1 METEMQQTQLG
12 SLDNYRKG
20 TIEVIKGKASHYVMS
35 NVFEVANHAAPY
47 EKVVV
52 GKNLKY
58 VIETL
63 RAEGVSSW
71 FSASHDEFVVALDG
85 EIDVHF
91 IKPSDGALVSEG
103 VEGTVKLEGEP
114 SGQKMGFVR
123 LRRGHQALL
132 PAGAAYR
139 FEARKTGVLL
149 VQTIIGSAS
158 VEKWAEI
165 CIQ

>member
-1 METEMQQTQLG
+1 MEADMQQTWFG
-12 SLDNYRKG
+12 SLEKYRKG
-20 TIEVIKGKASHYVMS
+20 SIEIIKGQPQHYAMS
-35 NVFEVANHAAPY
+35 NVFEVASHAAPY

-63 RAEGVSSW
+63 RAEGASPW
-71 FSASHDEFVVALDG
+71 FAAAHDEFAVVLDG

-91 IKPSDGALVSEG
+91 IKPSDGPLVDAQT
-103 VEGTVKLEGEP
+103 EGTVRLDGQP
-114 SGQKMGFVR
+114 SGQAMGFVR

-132 PAGAAYR
+132 PAGAAYQ
-139 FEARKTGVLL
+139 FEAVTKGVVL
-149 VQTIIGSAS
+149 VQTILGRYS
-158 VEKWAEI
+158 VEKWADI

>member
-1 METEMQQTQLG
+1 METEMQQTVLG

-20 TIEVIKGKASHYVMS
+20 SIEIIKGKAGHYVMS
-35 NVFEVANHAAPY
+35 NVFEVASHAAPY

-63 RAEGVSSW
+63 RAEGVSAW
-71 FSASHDEFVVALDG
+71 YSASHDEFAVALDG

-91 IKPSDGALVSEG
+91 IKPSDGPLVGEET
-103 VEGTVKLEGEP
+103 EGTVRLEGEP
-114 SGQKMGFVR
+114 SGQSMGFVR
-123 LRRGHQALL
+123 LRRGHQCLL

-149 VQTIIGSAS
+149 VQTILGAES
-158 VEKWAEI
+158 VEKWADI

>member
-1 METEMQQTQLG
+1 METDMQPTNLG
-12 SLDNYRKG
+12 SLEQYRKG
-20 TIEVIKGKASHYVMS
+20 SIEIIKGQASHYAMS
-35 NVFEVANHAAPY
+35 NVFDVASHAAPY

-63 RAEGVSSW
+63 RAEGASPW

-85 EIDVHF
+85 EIDVLF
-91 IKPSDGALVSEG
+91 VKPSDGPLVDAS

-123 LRRGHQALL
+123 LRQGHQALL

-139 FEARKTGVLL
+139 FDARRTGVLL
-149 VQTIIGSAS
+149 VQTILGAAS
-158 VEKWAEI
+158 VEKWADI

>member
-1 METEMQQTQLG
+1 MQQTWLG

-20 TIEVIKGKASHYVMS
+20 SIEIIKGKPEHYAMS
-35 NVFEVANHAAPY
+35 NVFEVASHAAPY
-47 EKVVV
+47 EKIVV

-63 RAEGVSSW
+63 RAEGVSPW
-71 FSASHDEFVVALDG
+71 FTASHDEFCVVMDG

-91 IKPSDGALVSEG
+91 IKPSDGPLVDAQTEG
-103 VEGTVKLEGEP
+103 SVRLDGTP
-114 SGQKMGFVR
+114 SGRNMGFVR

-139 FEARKTGVLL
+139 FETAGQGVLL
-149 VQTIIGSAS
+149 VQTILGRYS
-158 VEKWAEI
+158 VEKWKDI

>member
-1 METEMQQTQLG
+1 METDMQETYLG
-12 SLDNYRKG
+12 SLGNYRKG
-20 TIEVIKGKASHYVMS
+20 SIEIIKGKPGHYAMS
-35 NVFEVANHAAPY
+35 NVFEVASHAAPY

-58 VIETL
+58 VIESV
-63 RAEGVSSW
+63 RAEGVSPW
-71 FSASHDEFVVALDG
+71 FSASHDEFAVVLDG

-91 IKPSDGALVSEG
+91 IKPSDGPLVNADTEG
-103 VEGTVKLEGEP
+103 SVRLEGEP
-114 SGQKMGFVR
+114 AGQPMGYVR

-139 FEARKTGVLL
+139 FEARQTGVLL
-149 VQTIIGSAS
+149 VQTILGSCS

>member
-1 METEMQQTQLG
+1 MQQTWFG

-20 TIEVIKGKASHYVMS
+20 SIEIIKGKSQHYAMS
-35 NVFEVANHAAPY
+35 NVFEVASRAEPWQ
-47 EKVVV
+47 KIVV

-63 RAEGVSSW
+63 RAEGSSPW
-71 FSASHDEFVVALDG
+71 FAASHDEFAVVLDG

-91 IKPSDGALVSEG
+91 IKPSDGPLVDAKT
-103 VEGTVKLEGEP
+103 EGTVRLEGKP
-114 SGQKMGFVR
+114 SGQSMGYVR

-132 PAGAAYR
+132 PAGAAYH
-139 FEARKTGVLL
+139 FEAVTKGVVL
-149 VQTIIGSAS
+149 VQTILGRCS

>member
-1 METEMQQTQLG
+1 MQQTWLG

-20 TIEVIKGKASHYVMS
+20 SIEIIKGKPEHYAMS
-35 NVFEVANHAAPY
+35 NVFEVASHAAPY
-47 EKVVV
+47 EKIVV

-63 RAEGVSSW
+63 RAEGTSPW
-71 FSASHDEFVVALDG
+71 FTASHDEFCVVMDG

-91 IKPSDGALVSEG
+91 IKPSDGPLVDAQTEG
-103 VEGTVKLEGEP
+103 SVRLDGTP
-114 SGQKMGFVR
+114 SGKSMGFVR

-139 FEARKTGVLL
+139 FETAGRGVLL
-149 VQTIIGSAS
+149 VQTILGRYS
-158 VEKWAEI
+158 VEKWKDI

>member
-1 METEMQQTQLG
+1 MQQTWLG

-20 TIEVIKGKASHYVMS
+20 SIEIIKGKPEHYAMS
-35 NVFEVANHAAPY
+35 NVFEVASQAAPY
-47 EKVVV
+47 EKIVV

-63 RAEGVSSW
+63 RAQGSSPW
-71 FSASHDEFVVALDG
+71 FTASHDEFCVVMDG

-91 IKPSDGALVSEG
+91 IKPSDGPLVDEATEG
-103 VEGTVKLEGEP
+103 SVRLEGTP
-114 SGQKMGFVR
+114 SGKQMGFVR

-139 FEARKTGVLL
+139 FETAGKGVLL
-149 VQTIIGSAS
+149 VQTILGRYS
-158 VEKWAEI
+158 VEKWKDI

>member
-1 METEMQQTQLG
+1 MQETYLG
-12 SLDNYRKG
+12 SLGDYRKG
-20 TIEVIKGKASHYVMS
+20 SIEIIKGKAGHYAMS
-35 NVFEVANHAAPY
+35 NVFEVASHSAPY

-63 RAEGVSSW
+63 LAEGTSPW
-71 FSASHDEFVVALDG
+71 FAASHDEFVVALDG

-91 IKPSDGALVSEG
+91 IKPSAGSLVDAQTEG
-103 VEGTVKLEGEP
+103 SVRLEGAP
-114 SGQKMGFVR
+114 SGQSMGFVR
-123 LRRGHQALL
+123 LRSGHQALL

-139 FEARKTGVLL
+139 FEAREKGVLL
-149 VQTIIGSAS
+149 LQTILGSCS
-158 VEKWAEI
+158 VEKWADI

>member
-1 METEMQQTQLG
+1 METDMQDTYLG
-12 SLDNYRKG
+12 SLANYRKG
-20 TIEVIKGKASHYVMS
+20 SIEIIKGKPGHYAMS
-35 NVFEVANHAAPY
+35 NVFEVANQSAPY

-63 RAEGVSSW
+63 RAEGTSPW
-71 FSASHDEFVVALDG
+71 FVASHDEFAVALDG
-85 EIDVHF
+85 EITVHF
-91 IKPSDGALVSEG
+91 IKPSGAPLVGEQT
-103 VEGTVKLEGEP
+103 EGTVRLEGEP
-114 SGQKMGFVR
+114 SGKSMGFVR

-139 FEARKTGVLL
+139 FEAQKTGVLL
-149 VQTIIGSAS
+149 VQTILGPAS
-158 VEKWAEI
+158 VEKWADI

>member
-1 METEMQQTQLG
+1 MQQTQFG
-12 SLDNYRKG
+12 SLDNHRKG
-20 TIEVIKGKASHYVMS
+20 TIEVIKGQASHYVMS
-35 NVFEVANHAAPY
+35 NVFEVASHSAPY
-47 EKVVV
+47 EKVIV

-63 RAEGVSSW
+63 RAEGVSPW
-71 FSASHDEFVVALDG
+71 FTASHDEFVVALDG

-91 IKPSDGALVSEG
+91 IKPSDGALVSAEI
-103 VEGTVKLEGEP
+103 EGTVKLEGEP

-149 VQTIIGSAS
+149 VQTIAGAES
-158 VEKWAEI
+158 VEKWADI

>member
-1 METEMQQTQLG
+1 MQQTWLG

-20 TIEVIKGKASHYVMS
+20 SIEIIKGKPEHYAMS
-35 NVFEVANHAAPY
+35 NVYEVASHAAPY
-47 EKVVV
+47 EKIVV

-63 RAEGVSSW
+63 RAEGTSPW
-71 FSASHDEFVVALDG
+71 FTASHDEFCVVMDG

-91 IKPSDGALVSEG
+91 IKPSDGPLVDAQTEG
-103 VEGTVKLEGEP
+103 SVRLDGTP
-114 SGQKMGFVR
+114 SGKSMGFVR

-139 FEARKTGVLL
+139 FETAGQGVLL
-149 VQTIIGSAS
+149 VQTILGRYS
-158 VEKWAEI
+158 VEKWKDI

>member
-1 METEMQQTQLG
+1 MQQTLFG
-12 SLDNYRKG
+12 SLDDYRKG
-20 TIEVIKGKASHYVMS
+20 SIEIIKGKPEHYAMS
-35 NVFEVANHAAPY
+35 NVFEVASHAAPY

-63 RAEGVSSW
+63 RAEGASPW
-71 FSASHDEFVVALDG
+71 FAASHDEFAVVLDG

-91 IKPSDGALVSEG
+91 IKPSDGPLVEG
-103 VEGTVKLEGEP
+103 QTEGTVRLEGKP
-114 SGQKMGFVR
+114 SGQAMGYVR

-132 PAGAAYR
+132 SAGVAYR
-139 FEARKTGVLL
+139 FEAVTQGVLL
-149 VQTIIGSAS
+149 VQTILGLCS
-158 VEKWAEI
+158 VEKWADI

>member
-1 METEMQQTQLG
+1 METDMQETYLG
-12 SLDNYRKG
+12 SLGNYRKG
-20 TIEVIKGKASHYVMS
+20 SIEIIKGKPGHYAMS
-35 NVFEVANHAAPY
+35 NVFEVASHAAPY

-58 VIETL
+58 VIETV
-63 RAEGVSSW
+63 RAEGVSPW
-71 FSASHDEFVVALDG
+71 FSASHDEFAVVLDG

-91 IKPSDGALVSEG
+91 IKPSDGPLVNADTEG
-103 VEGTVKLEGEP
+103 SVRLEGEP
-114 SGQKMGFVR
+114 AGQPMGYVR
-123 LRRGHQALL
+123 LHRGHQALL

-139 FEARKTGVLL
+139 FEARQTGVLL
-149 VQTIIGSAS
+149 VQTILGSCS